1 MYKGVGLAFV
11 SALWLGRHTA
21 VPISL
26 GDEKKK
32 KRVRAQQGMGGGQ
45 RLCGGLITLLEAE
58 AALQAAGTLVEVGVG
73 KGDTR
78 TRHRECVSQ
87 RDVWKSIQFEK

>member
-45 RLCGGLITLLEAE
+45 RL
-58 AALQAAGTLVEVGVG
+58 
-73 KGDTR
+73 
-78 TRHRECVSQ
+78 
-87 RDVWKSIQFEK
+87 